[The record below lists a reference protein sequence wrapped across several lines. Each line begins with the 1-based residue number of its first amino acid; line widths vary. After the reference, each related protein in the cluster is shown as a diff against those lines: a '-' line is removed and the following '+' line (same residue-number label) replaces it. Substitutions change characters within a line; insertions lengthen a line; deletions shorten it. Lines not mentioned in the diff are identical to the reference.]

1 MDNSVC
7 KHFNRINHCQECEVN
22 MYTAK
27 VCFQVETKLGV
38 LVEDSIRHVDY
49 KHAERW
55 VKRMGDKIK
64 NPTIIY

>member
-1 MDNSVC
+1 
-7 KHFNRINHCQECEVN
+7 

-27 VCFQVETKLGV
+27 VCFLTQTKLFNW
-38 LVEDSIRHVDY
+38 VEDSIRHVDY

-55 VKRMGDKIK
+55 VKRMGDKVK